1 MFHNSNATRKS
12 MLFLVVKTA
21 SLVKVTF
28 WGEKKLENIFVARPS
43 RGAPSGRVGGATN
56 ANLLP
61 FYRTTL
67 SCCTT
72 TKVRPSSTLLHPL
85 LVKLSFNS
93 APFSTTLKA

>member
-1 MFHNSNATRKS
+1 

-61 FYRTTL
+61 LLPFYRTTL

-93 APFSTTLKA
+93 APLSTTLKA